1 MGDESDWL
9 SASSAWKMFVEK
21 HTELGYKVSYVA
33 FHNFLR
39 LHRDSLKQADVIRL
53 AKRQFWIAHK
63 DRFCSVAFDCAT
75 GVLPKP

>member
-1 MGDESDWL
+1 MQSQQIWTTGCV
-9 SASSAWKMFVEK
+9 AWQEFTQQ
-21 HTELGYKVSYVA
+21 HPELGYKPGRNN
-33 FHNFLR
+33 FNNFLR
-39 LHRDSLKQADVIRL
+39 LHRNTLKQADAIRL